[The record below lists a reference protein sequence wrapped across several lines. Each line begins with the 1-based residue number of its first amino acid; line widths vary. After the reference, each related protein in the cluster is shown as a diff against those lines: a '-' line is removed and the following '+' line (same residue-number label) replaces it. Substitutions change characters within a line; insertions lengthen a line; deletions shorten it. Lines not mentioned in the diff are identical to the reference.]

1 MEMFVQ
7 VSENR
12 IIPTRN
18 IVDISVF
25 PATEEGRDEE
35 LGEWIYARP
44 LRVDIVTNAT
54 TSAFDDGGD
63 YPGNAHTAIAPYTII
78 LRGEEAQVF
87 LDALPTYT
95 PVAEPAREEAGS
107 TNAQDIVL
115 EEEERRIK
123 RVLKEAGIADMSDR
137 AWDVVWSFAV
147 WDVHPTRTSGQLSQ
161 DELRTAAEALIALG
175 LWDFK
180 CSAVWEW

>member
-1 MEMFVQ
+1 MFVK

-12 IIPTRN
+12 IIPTSN
-18 IVDISVF
+18 IVDIVIP

-35 LGEWIYARP
+35 MQEWLYARP

-54 TSAFDDGGD
+54 TSVYSDGGD
-63 YPGNAHTAIAPYTII
+63 YPGHAHASIMPYTIT
-78 LRGEEAQVF
+78 LRGTEAQAL

-95 PVAEPAREEAGS
+95 PPQEEAGS
-107 TNAQDIVL
+107 TYAQDIVL

-123 RVLKEAGIADMSDR
+123 RVLKEAGIADMSGR
-137 AWDVVWSFAV
+137 AWNVVWSFAV
-147 WDVHPTRTSGQLSQ
+147 WDVHPTPTSGQLSQ
-161 DELRTAAEALIALG
+161 GELRTAEEALVALG

-180 CSAVWEW
+180 CSAGWE